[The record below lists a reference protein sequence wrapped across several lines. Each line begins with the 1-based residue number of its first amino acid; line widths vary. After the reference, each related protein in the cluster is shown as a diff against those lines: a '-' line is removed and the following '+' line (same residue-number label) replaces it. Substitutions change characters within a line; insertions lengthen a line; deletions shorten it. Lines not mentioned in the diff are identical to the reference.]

1 MNNIKF
7 STKSK
12 GSIDRTQELK
22 RQCHFDYIQDNIL
35 VGQGNLK
42 SFLFKMSMDGLIN
55 DINTMKC
62 M

>member
-7 STKSK
+7 SSESK

-22 RQCHFDYIQDNIL
+22 RRCHFDYIQDNIL

-42 SFLFKMSMDGLIN
+42 SLLFKMSTYDLTN

-62 M
+62 I